1 MRRWGVSDV
10 LAVRG
15 VSHIRGRAASESP
28 LPHAAS
34 PDCAARK
41 SLILLAL
48 SLLAQTQSA
57 ARTLLQRRIGLEVG
71 GLAEMARWA
80 LPIAGS
86 QREARSALD
95 AYGCVRGRS
104 RYDT

>member
-1 MRRWGVSDV
+1 M

-48 SLLAQTQSA
+48 APSSDAKRGEDPSPEENW
-57 ARTLLQRRIGLEVG
+57 ARGDG
-71 GLAEMARWA
+71 GPDEMARWA

-86 QREARSALD
+86 LREARSALD
-95 AYGCVRGRS
+95 ANGLCAWEEPL
-104 RYDT
+104 